1 MKRILTAVTA
11 IAALGLIVV
20 AAIAAAGGGTSSAR
34 MMSSTAGTGYGA
46 AAAAPVVK
54 AAAAPAISVRRT
66 SHGKT
71 LVDGQGRTLYL
82 FEADR
87 ANMSNCTTSCLSVW
101 PALTSSKATPRASRG
116 AVAGKIGTIRSHAGR
131 QVTYAGHPLYRYV
144 GDHKAGD
151 AKGQGLNQFGAKW
164 YVLAPSGRK
173 IDDD

>member
-20 AAIAAAGGGTSSAR
+20 AAIGAAGSGTSSAR
-34 MMSSTAGTGYGA
+34 TMSSSGSTGYGA
-46 AAAAPVVK
+46 AAATRVVK
-54 AAAAPAISVRRT
+54 AAAAPMISVRRT

-71 LVDGQGRTLYL
+71 LVDGHGRSLYL

-87 ANMSNCTTSCLSVW
+87 ANMSNCTTSCLTVW
-101 PALTSSKATPRASRG
+101 PALTSSKATPRAGGG
-116 AVAGKIGTIRSHAGR
+116 AVAGKIGTIRSQAGR
-131 QVTYAGHPLYRYV
+131 QITYAGHPLYRYV
-144 GDHKAGD
+144 GDHKPGD
-151 AKGQGLNQFGAKW
+151 TNGQGLNQFGAKW

>member
-1 MKRILTAVTA
+1 MKRMLSAVTA
-11 IAALGLIVV
+11 IAALGLLAV
-20 AAIAAAGGGTSSAR
+20 AAIAAAGGATSSAR
-34 MMSSTAGTGYGA
+34 TMSSSGSTGY
-46 AAAAPVVK
+46 K
-54 AAAAPAISVRRT
+54 AAAPAPVVNASAAPVIGVRRT

-71 LVDGQGRTLYL
+71 LVDGHGRTLYL

-87 ANMSNCTTSCLSVW
+87 PNMSNCTTSCLAVW
-101 PALTSSKATPRASRG
+101 PALTSSKATPRARGG

-144 GDHKAGD
+144 GDHKPGD
-151 AKGQGLNQFGAKW
+151 TKGQGLDQFGAKW